1 MAKKSKPN
9 SVVSALNNVL
19 ADYYLLTLKTH
30 GFHWNVEGPNFHG
43 LHIMLEEQYNQL
55 FKTADEVA
63 ERIRAIGEK
72 APASFAQFSK
82 MSAIEEAEE
91 MPSNADGMLKAL
103 IADYGTLTENLEE
116 GIKLAEEAE
125 DADTQDLFTRV
136 LHDANKNAWM
146 LKATAKK

>member
-9 SVVSALNNVL
+9 SVVAALNNVL
-19 ADYYLLTLKTH
+19 ADYYILTLKTH
-30 GFHWNVEGPNFHG
+30 GYHWNVEGPNFHG
-43 LHIMLEEQYNQL
+43 LHIMLEDQYNML

-63 ERIRAIGEK
+63 ERLRALDEK

-82 MSAIEEAEE
+82 MSSIEEAET
-91 MPSNADGMLKAL
+91 MPSTADGMLKNL
-103 IADYGTLTENLEE
+103 IGDYKILCENLED
-116 GIKLAEEAE
+116 GIELADNAS
-125 DADTQDLFTRV
+125 DADTTDLFTRI